1 MKSARPE
8 EHHKKNFLKFLN
20 FFNKRLDKQ
29 KKICYYID
37 VERQKQKFLKGGF
50 IMKVYSE
57 ISISNFDAWQGAI
70 ATKELI
76 IKHNKEDE
84 FDTLIEEL
92 YPDGIDETK
101 LNDILWFD
109 DEWVLESLGITE
121 EEEENEEEFDEVE

>member
-1 MKSARPE
+1 
-8 EHHKKNFLKFLN
+8 
-20 FFNKRLDKQ
+20 
-29 KKICYYID
+29 
-37 VERQKQKFLKGGF
+37 
-50 IMKVYSE
+50 MKVYQE
-57 ISISNFDAWQGAI
+57 IGIRDFEAWSGAV

-84 FDTLIEEL
+84 FDALIEEL

-109 DEWVLESLGITE
+109 DEWVLESLNII

>member
-1 MKSARPE
+1 
-8 EHHKKNFLKFLN
+8 
-20 FFNKRLDKQ
+20 
-29 KKICYYID
+29 
-37 VERQKQKFLKGGF
+37 
-50 IMKVYSE
+50 MKVYSE

-70 ATKELI
+70 TTKDLI

-84 FDTLIEEL
+84 FDALIEEL

-109 DEWVLESLGITE
+109 DEWVLENLSITE

>member
-1 MKSARPE
+1 
-8 EHHKKNFLKFLN
+8 
-20 FFNKRLDKQ
+20 
-29 KKICYYID
+29 
-37 VERQKQKFLKGGF
+37 
-50 IMKVYSE
+50 MKVYSE
-57 ISISNFDAWQGAI
+57 ISIGNFDAWQGAI

-84 FDTLIEEL
+84 FDALIEEL

-109 DEWVLESLGITE
+109 DEWVLENLNITE